1 MNREK
6 LFKNLEKRYTSKRDM
21 ISRIPLGVNPD
32 SLWQELLNLRRSSS
46 TVLPLYSCNGK
57 PYWYVTTEKMVAS
70 SEKIVDALFE
80 NETEHDPYAEPLPV
94 MTLEEVFFTGYI
106 EGAQI
111 TLQAAMDFLTGEQ
124 PPRDIEEQ
132 LIVNN
137 RMAGSYA
144 SENLYRPI
152 DADFMRELIGI
163 LTDGMD
169 TGGQDYRFTDE
180 TDYISA
186 DGERLQFPPPNVIPE
201 RVDALCGFL
210 NEQNVHPL
218 IKASIAQAYLIVTRP
233 FPEGNERLG
242 RILSC
247 MILLRSGYSFFSDV
261 SLSALIARRSY
272 AYYEAAANILREE
285 NEGDMTYFV
294 EYFLELLSRAV
305 DERRLRIQNA
315 ENEVRQAEIEMA
327 RTTLSPPSHTG
338 PPGNMTAKD
347 RASVKEPEVTPNE
360 SQLREA
366 NEFPD
371 GFHTVSANEPE
382 QSFVDC
388 SGLEISLA
396 RVRDELYG
404 VLNGDST
411 IFKSCAKLLLSLMN
425 NNVFSFTVL
434 DIKDGCHVTMKQ
446 ASNLVCH
453 LREKGL
459 IESAEQRI
467 NGYAVYQFGTAL
479 PPLMPED
486 YSEDILKVINELRSA
501 KYSKKE
507 KNIGELILSC
517 LPKGLIFA
525 SDYEMIG
532 DPAKMAKGMAR
543 PLKSGIVEKISNDIY
558 RINREIKFTVPT
570 LTPKRKEILTELYLR
585 FKDLSFTCKEVLAAI
600 EKSESTVLDAL
611 RTFELQNL
619 LECKKAVKPYRYR
632 LLVDPESYPSLFVEN
647 FESLQVSHTSNPVID
662 EKTDTKQHDSMYS
675 NEVYELIETL
685 ATSDFSTRD
694 RRLGTVMQQCIEKG
708 TLFRSDYDDW
718 GYTENMWSI
727 DTELA
732 VQLGLIRKESQDSYS
747 LNKKLRP
754 ELRPTQK
761 KTLTAIYEAFGCD
774 EFSSDMFIATLNYSV
789 SYTYASL
796 HKLTLLRLL
805 DQNIDENGNR
815 YRLVVTP
822 EEKPEC
828 FEPAA

>member
-6 LFKNLEKRYTSKRDM
+6 LFKNLEKRYSSKRDM

-57 PYWYVTTEKMVAS
+57 PYWYVTTEKMVAC

-80 NETEHDPYAEPLPV
+80 NETEYDPYTEPLPV

-111 TLQAAMDFLTGEQ
+111 TMQAAMDFLTGEQ

-152 DADFMRELIGI
+152 DADFIRELIGI

-186 DGERLQFPPPNVIPE
+186 DGELLQFPPPQVIPE

-210 NEQNVHPL
+210 SEQNIHPL

-382 QSFVDC
+382 QSFDD
-388 SGLEISLA
+388 SSSLEISLA
-396 RVRDELYG
+396 R
-404 VLNGDST
+404 
-411 IFKSCAKLLLSLMN
+411 
-425 NNVFSFTVL
+425 
-434 DIKDGCHVTMKQ
+434 IKDRLYEMIDGKGDISKKCSKVLLKLFDEGVYSFNSEDFVQ
-446 ASNLVCH
+446 RCGVSRNSASVFIGH
-453 LREKGL
+453 LRERGL
-459 IESAEQRI
+459 IEYGDQSPGEYKTYR
-467 NGYAVYQFGTAL
+467 VKSDLSPLL
-479 PPLMPED
+479 PGD
-486 YSEDILKVINELRSA
+486 YSASIINTIRDLQHSETSENDRRL
-501 KYSKKE
+501 
-507 KNIGELILSC
+507 GDLLLSC
-517 LPKGLIFA
+517 LPKGLITA
-525 SDYEMIG
+525 AEYEQYNAIE
-532 DPAKMAKGMAR
+532 KMPSEMSLPLQMGLISKVAR
-543 PLKSGIVEKISNDIY
+543 HVY
-558 RINREIKFTVPT
+558 RINRNVS
-570 LTPKRKEILTELYLR
+570 R
-585 FKDLSFTCKEVLAAI
+585 D
-600 EKSESTVLDAL
+600 TVLVTDASKKVL
-611 RTFELQNL
+611 SIVYQNFGHEWFTRKTIMPVLNKCKSAVDKELHRLSQLHIFECQN
-619 LECKKAVKPYRYR
+619 ESPHKYR
-632 LLVDPESYPSLFVEN
+632 LLVDPETHPTFFTEN
-647 FESLQVSHTSNPVID
+647 IVPVADPAPIAEQD
-662 EKTDTKQHDSMYS
+662 DADYS
-675 NEVYELIETL
+675 DEVYELIDTL
-685 ATSDFSTRD
+685 ATSEFSTRD

-732 VQLGLIRKESQDSYS
+732 VLLGLISKESPDSYS
-747 LNKKLRP
+747 LNKELRP

-822 EEKPEC
+822 EENPEC
-828 FEPAA
+828 FDPAA

>member
-1 MNREK
+1 MKINNQVISLFNSNFFIKEDDIVFLVFEICSK
-6 LFKNLEKRYTSKRDM
+6 LNYKKL
-21 ISRIPLGVNPD
+21 ID
-32 SLWQELLNLRRSSS
+32 SYAKEGRPSA
-46 TVLPLYSCNGK
+46 LPIN
-57 PYWYVTTEKMVAS
+57 VMFMV
-70 SEKIVDALFE
+70 VV
-80 NETEHDPYAEPLPV
+80 YA
-94 MTLEEVFFTGYI
+94 YI
-106 EGAQI
+106 
-111 TLQAAMDFLTGEQ
+111 
-124 PPRDIEEQ
+124 
-132 LIVNN
+132 
-137 RMAGSYA
+137 MAGSYA
-144 SENLYRPI
+144 SNNMYRTI
-152 DADFMRELIGI
+152 DVNYVCELEGI

-169 TGGQDYRFTDE
+169 NGSPDFRSTDE
-180 TDYISA
+180 TDYVSPN
-186 DGERLQFPPPNVIPE
+186 GEQFRFPPPQ
-201 RVDALCGFL
+201 ALPSLLNSLCTFL
-210 NEQNVHPL
+210 ADGNVHPL
-218 IKASIAQAYLIVTRP
+218 IKSAVAQAYMTVIRP

-294 EYFLELLSRAV
+294 EYYLELLSRAV

-327 RTTLSPPSHTG
+327 RTALSPPSHTG
-338 PPGNMTAKD
+338 PPGNMTAV
-347 RASVKEPEVTPNE
+347 RETEVIAE
-360 SQLREA
+360 E

-382 QSFVDC
+382 QSFD
-388 SGLEISLA
+388 GGNGFEISLA
-396 RVRDELYG
+396 R
-404 VLNGDST
+404 
-411 IFKSCAKLLLSLMN
+411 
-425 NNVFSFTVL
+425 
-434 DIKDGCHVTMKQ
+434 IKDRLYEMIGGKGEISKKCSKVLLKLFDEGVYSFNSEDFVQ
-446 ASNLVCH
+446 RCGVSRNSASVFIGH

-459 IESAEQRI
+459 IEYEDQSPGEYKTYR
-467 NGYAVYQFGTAL
+467 VKSDL
-479 PPLMPED
+479 PPLLPGD
-486 YSEDILKVINELRSA
+486 YAPSIINTIRELQHSEPSENDRRLGDL
-501 KYSKKE
+501 
-507 KNIGELILSC
+507 LLSC
-517 LPKGLIFA
+517 LPKGLITA
-525 SDYEMIG
+525 ADYEQYNAIE
-532 DPAKMAKGMAR
+532 KMPSEMSL
-543 PLKSGIVEKISNDIY
+543 PLQMGLVTKVTRHVY
-558 RINREIKFTVPT
+558 RINRNVSKETILVTETTKKVLSIVYRNFGHGWFT
-570 LTPKRKEILTELYLR
+570 RKTVMPVLNKCKSAVDKELHR
-585 FKDLSFTCKEVLAAI
+585 LSQLHIFECQN
-600 EKSESTVLDAL
+600 ESPH
-611 RTFELQNL
+611 
-619 LECKKAVKPYRYR
+619 KYR
-632 LLVDPESYPSLFVEN
+632 LLVDPETHPTFFAEN
-647 FESLQVSHTSNPVID
+647 NVPLADTAPVTEQND
-662 EKTDTKQHDSMYS
+662 ADYS
-675 NEVYELIETL
+675 DEVYELINTL
-685 ATSDFSTRD
+685 ATSEFSTRD

-732 VQLGLIRKESQDSYS
+732 VQLGLIRKESPDSYS

-822 EEKPEC
+822 EDNPEC

>member
-70 SEKIVDALFE
+70 SEKIVEALFE

-186 DGERLQFPPPNVIPE
+186 DGERLQFPPPHVIPE
-201 RVDALCGFL
+201 RIDALCGFL

-218 IKASIAQAYLIVTRP
+218 IKAAIAQAYLIVTRP

-242 RILSC
+242 RIISG

-294 EYFLELLSRAV
+294 EYYLELLSRAV

-315 ENEVRQAEIEMA
+315 ENELRQAEIEMA

-338 PPGNMTAKD
+338 PPGSMTA
-347 RASVKEPEVTPNE
+347 AQETEVTCEEN
-360 SQLREA
+360 R
-366 NEFPD
+366 FPD
-371 GFHTVSANEPE
+371 GFYTVSPNETE
-382 QSFVDC
+382 QSFDD
-388 SGLEISLA
+388 GNGFEISLA
-396 RVRDELYG
+396 R
-404 VLNGDST
+404 
-411 IFKSCAKLLLSLMN
+411 
-425 NNVFSFTVL
+425 
-434 DIKDGCHVTMKQ
+434 IKDRLYEMIGGKGEISKKCSKVLLKLFDEGVYSFNSEDFVQ
-446 ASNLVCH
+446 RCGVSRNSASVFIGH
-453 LREKGL
+453 LRERGL
-459 IESAEQRI
+459 IEYGDQSPGEYKTYR
-467 NGYAVYQFGTAL
+467 VKSDL
-479 PPLMPED
+479 PPLLPGD
-486 YSEDILKVINELRSA
+486 YAPSIINTIRELQHSETSENDRRLGDL
-501 KYSKKE
+501 
-507 KNIGELILSC
+507 LLSC
-517 LPKGLIFA
+517 LPKGLITA
-525 SDYEMIG
+525 ADYEQYNVIE
-532 DPAKMAKGMAR
+532 KMPSEMSL
-543 PLKSGIVEKISNDIY
+543 PLQMGLVTKVTRHVY
-558 RINREIKFTVPT
+558 RINRNVSKETILVTETTKKVLSIVYRNFGHGWFT
-570 LTPKRKEILTELYLR
+570 RKNVMPVLNKCKSAVDKELHR
-585 FKDLSFTCKEVLAAI
+585 LSQLHIFECQN
-600 EKSESTVLDAL
+600 ESPH
-611 RTFELQNL
+611 
-619 LECKKAVKPYRYR
+619 KYR
-632 LLVDPESYPSLFVEN
+632 LLVDPETHPTFFAEN
-647 FESLQVSHTSNPVID
+647 TVPLADTAPVTEQND
-662 EKTDTKQHDSMYS
+662 ADYS
-675 NEVYELIETL
+675 DEVYELINTL
-685 ATSDFSTRD
+685 ATSEFSTRD
-694 RRLGTVMQQCIEKG
+694 RRLGMVMHQCLEKG

-732 VQLGLIRKESQDSYS
+732 VQLGLISKESPDCYS
-747 LNKKLRP
+747 LNKELRP

-761 KTLTAIYEAFGCD
+761 KTLTAIYEAFGYE

-822 EEKPEC
+822 EENPEC
-828 FEPAA
+828 FDPAA

>member
-70 SEKIVDALFE
+70 SEKIVEALFE

-186 DGERLQFPPPNVIPE
+186 DGELLQFPPPHVIPE

-272 AYYEAAANILREE
+272 AYYEASANILREE

-294 EYFLELLSRAV
+294 EYYLELLSRAV
-305 DERRLRIQNA
+305 DERHLRIQNA

-327 RTTLSPPSHTG
+327 RTALSPPSHTG

-347 RASVKEPEVTPNE
+347 SASVKEPEMTPNE

-371 GFHTVSANEPE
+371 GFHTVSTNEPE
-382 QSFVDC
+382 LSFDNSD
-388 SGLEISLA
+388 SGNISLG
-396 RVRDELYG
+396 RIRDRLYDMVNG
-404 VLNGDST
+404 RGKTSKKCAMVLINLFDDG
-411 IFKSCAKLLLSLMN
+411 IY
-425 NNVFSFTVL
+425 SFTSN
-434 DIKDGCHVTMKQ
+434 DIAKRCDVSRKMISVFIG
-446 ASNLVCH
+446 H
-453 LREKGL
+453 LREKNL
-459 IESAEQRI
+459 IEN
-467 NGYAVYQFGTAL
+467 NGQEGGYTLYQFRTDITPLL
-479 PPLMPED
+479 PDD
-486 YSEDILKVINELRSA
+486 YSPETLKAVKELMDS
-501 KYSKKE
+501 KFSKKD
-507 KNIGELILSC
+507 NRIGNLIFSC
-517 LPKGLIFA
+517 LPKGMITA
-525 SDYEMIG
+525 SDYEQFG
-532 DPAKMAKGMAR
+532 DVAKMSVDMELPVRA
-543 PLKSGIVEKISNDIY
+543 GIVEKVNKDTYKINKAINSGFYEPSITEKNFLTDIY
-558 RINREIKFTVPT
+558 LSFQHEWFTCT
-570 LTPKRKEILTELYLR
+570 SFTELTNRSKSRAADILHR
-585 FKDLSFTCKEVLAAI
+585 LS
-600 EKSESTVLDAL
+600 
-611 RTFELQNL
+611 LQRI
-619 LECKKAVKPYRYR
+619 LECKKEKMYQYR
-632 LLVDPESYPSLFVEN
+632 LLVSPETHPILFADPVKEETALSITEQN
-647 FESLQVSHTSNPVID
+647 D
-662 EKTDTKQHDSMYS
+662 TDYS
-675 NEVYELIETL
+675 DEVYELIETL
-685 ATSDFSTRD
+685 ATSEFSTRD

-732 VQLGLIRKESQDSYS
+732 VQLGLISKVSQDSYS

-815 YRLVVTP
+815 YRLAVNP
-822 EEKPEC
+822 EENPEC
-828 FEPAA
+828 FDPAA

>member
-70 SEKIVDALFE
+70 SEKIVEALFE

-144 SENLYRPI
+144 SENIYRPI

-242 RILSC
+242 RILSG

-285 NEGDMTYFV
+285 NEGDMTYFI
-294 EYFLELLSRAV
+294 EYYLELLSRAV

-315 ENEVRQAEIEMA
+315 ENELRQAEIEMA
-327 RTTLSPPSHTG
+327 RTALSPPSHTG
-338 PPGNMTAKD
+338 PPGSMTA
-347 RASVKEPEVTPNE
+347 AQETEVTCEEN
-360 SQLREA
+360 R
-366 NEFPD
+366 FPD
-371 GFHTVSANEPE
+371 GFYTVSPNETE
-382 QSFVDC
+382 QSFDDGN
-388 SGLEISLA
+388 SHEISLA

-404 VLNGDST
+404 IVNGGST
-411 IFKSCAKLLLSLMN
+411 ILKRCAKLLLNILN

-434 DIKDGCHVTMKQ
+434 DIQNGCQVTMKQ

-459 IESAEQRI
+459 IESSEQRI
-467 NGYAVYQFGTAL
+467 NGYAVYQFGTSL

-486 YSEDILKVINELRSA
+486 YSEDILKVINELRSS
-501 KYSKKE
+501 KYSRKE
-507 KNIGELILSC
+507 KDIGELILSC

-525 SDYEMIG
+525 SDYEIIG
-532 DPAKMAKGMAR
+532 DPTRMAKDMTR
-543 PLKSGIVEKISNDIY
+543 PLKSGIVEKISNNIY
-558 RINREIKFTVPT
+558 RINREIKSTVPV
-570 LTPKRKEILTELYLR
+570 LTTKRKEILTELYLR
-585 FKDLSFTCKEVLAAI
+585 FKDTSFTGKEVLASI
-600 EKSESTVLDAL
+600 GKSESTVLDAL

-619 LECKKAVKPYRYR
+619 LECKKLTKPYSYR
-632 LLVDPESYPSLFVEN
+632 LLVNPETYPSLFVEN
-647 FESLQVSHTSNPVID
+647 LESIRVKATPTPTNS
-662 EKTDTKQHDSMYS
+662 EKATASQHDSIYS
-675 NEVYELIETL
+675 EDVYELIDML
-685 ATSDFSTRD
+685 ATSEFSTRD

-732 VQLGLIRKESQDSYS
+732 VQLGLIRKESPDSYS
-747 LNKKLRP
+747 LNKELCP

-796 HKLTLLRLL
+796 HKLMLLRLL

>member
-46 TVLPLYSCNGK
+46 TVLPLYRVDK
-57 PYWYVTTEKMVAS
+57 R
-70 SEKIVDALFE
+70 EKIVEALFE

-144 SENLYRPI
+144 SENIYRPI

-186 DGERLQFPPPNVIPE
+186 DGERLQFPPPHVIPE
-201 RVDALCGFL
+201 RIDALCGFL

-218 IKASIAQAYLIVTRP
+218 IKAAIAQAYLIVTRP

-242 RILSC
+242 RILSG

-294 EYFLELLSRAV
+294 EYYLELLSRAV

-315 ENEVRQAEIEMA
+315 DAREKEVIAEE
-327 RTTLSPPSHTG
+327 
-338 PPGNMTAKD
+338 
-347 RASVKEPEVTPNE
+347 
-360 SQLREA
+360 

-371 GFHTVSANEPE
+371 GFHTVSTNEPE
-382 QSFVDC
+382 QSFD
-388 SGLEISLA
+388 GGNGFEISLA
-396 RVRDELYG
+396 RVKDRLYEMIGGKGEISKKCSKVLLKLFDEG
-404 VLNGDST
+404 VYSFNSEDFVQRCGVSRN
-411 IFKSCAKLLLSLMN
+411 SAS
-425 NNVFSFTVL
+425 VF
-434 DIKDGCHVTMKQ
+434 IG
-446 ASNLVCH
+446 H
-453 LREKGL
+453 LRERGL
-459 IESAEQRI
+459 IEYGDQSPGEYKSYR
-467 NGYAVYQFGTAL
+467 VKSDL
-479 PPLMPED
+479 PPLLPGD
-486 YSEDILKVINELRSA
+486 YAPSIINTIRELQHSETSENDRRLGDL
-501 KYSKKE
+501 
-507 KNIGELILSC
+507 LLSC
-517 LPKGLIFA
+517 LPKGLITA
-525 SDYEMIG
+525 ADYEQYNVIE
-532 DPAKMAKGMAR
+532 KMPSEMSL
-543 PLKSGIVEKISNDIY
+543 PLQMGLVTKVTRHVY
-558 RINREIKFTVPT
+558 RINRNVSKETILVTETTKKVLSIVYRNFGHEWFT
-570 LTPKRKEILTELYLR
+570 RKTVMPVLNKCKSAVDKELHR
-585 FKDLSFTCKEVLAAI
+585 LSQLHIFECQN
-600 EKSESTVLDAL
+600 ESPH
-611 RTFELQNL
+611 
-619 LECKKAVKPYRYR
+619 KYR
-632 LLVDPESYPSLFVEN
+632 LLVDPETHPTFFAEN
-647 FESLQVSHTSNPVID
+647 TVPLADTAPVTEQND
-662 EKTDTKQHDSMYS
+662 ADYS
-675 NEVYELIETL
+675 DEVYELINTL
-685 ATSDFSTRD
+685 AASEFSTRD

-732 VQLGLIRKESQDSYS
+732 VQLGLISKESPDCYS
-747 LNKKLRP
+747 LNKELRP

-761 KTLTAIYEAFGCD
+761 KTLTAIYEAFGYE

-822 EEKPEC
+822 EDNPEC

>member
-70 SEKIVDALFE
+70 SEKIVEALFE

-186 DGERLQFPPPNVIPE
+186 DGERLQFPPPHVIPE

-218 IKASIAQAYLIVTRP
+218 IKAAIAQAYLIVTRP

-242 RILSC
+242 RIISG

-294 EYFLELLSRAV
+294 EYYLELLSRAV

-315 ENEVRQAEIEMA
+315 ENELRQAEIEMA

-338 PPGNMTAKD
+338 PPGSMTA
-347 RASVKEPEVTPNE
+347 AQETEVTCEEN
-360 SQLREA
+360 R
-366 NEFPD
+366 FPD
-371 GFHTVSANEPE
+371 GFYTVSPNETE
-382 QSFVDC
+382 QSFDD
-388 SGLEISLA
+388 GNGFEISLA
-396 RVRDELYG
+396 R
-404 VLNGDST
+404 
-411 IFKSCAKLLLSLMN
+411 
-425 NNVFSFTVL
+425 
-434 DIKDGCHVTMKQ
+434 IKDRLYEMIGGKGEISKKCSKVLLKLFDEGVYSFNSEDFVQ
-446 ASNLVCH
+446 RCGVSRNSASVFIGH

-459 IESAEQRI
+459 IEYGDQSPGEYKTYR
-467 NGYAVYQFGTAL
+467 VKSDL
-479 PPLMPED
+479 PPLLPGD
-486 YSEDILKVINELRSA
+486 YAPSIINTIRELQHSETSENDRRLGDL
-501 KYSKKE
+501 
-507 KNIGELILSC
+507 LLSC
-517 LPKGLIFA
+517 LPKGLITA
-525 SDYEMIG
+525 ADYEQYNVIE
-532 DPAKMAKGMAR
+532 KMPSEMSL
-543 PLKSGIVEKISNDIY
+543 PLQMGLVTKVTRHVY
-558 RINREIKFTVPT
+558 RINRNVSKETILITETTKKVLSIVYRNFGHEWFT
-570 LTPKRKEILTELYLR
+570 RKTVMPVLNKCKSAVDKELHR
-585 FKDLSFTCKEVLAAI
+585 LSQLHIFECQN
-600 EKSESTVLDAL
+600 ESPH
-611 RTFELQNL
+611 
-619 LECKKAVKPYRYR
+619 KYR
-632 LLVDPESYPSLFVEN
+632 LLVDPETHPTFFAENTVPSAD
-647 FESLQVSHTSNPVID
+647 TAPVTEPND
-662 EKTDTKQHDSMYS
+662 ADYS
-675 NEVYELIETL
+675 DEVYELINTL
-685 ATSDFSTRD
+685 ATSEFSTRD

-708 TLFRSDYDDW
+708 TLFRSDYDFW

-732 VQLGLIRKESQDSYS
+732 VQLGLISKESPDCYS
-747 LNKKLRP
+747 MNKELCP

-822 EEKPEC
+822 EDNPEC

>member
-70 SEKIVDALFE
+70 SEKIVEALFE

-144 SENLYRPI
+144 SENIYRPI

-186 DGERLQFPPPNVIPE
+186 DGELLQFPPPHVIPE

-218 IKASIAQAYLIVTRP
+218 IKAAIAQAYLIVTRP

-294 EYFLELLSRAV
+294 EYYLELLSRAV

-327 RTTLSPPSHTG
+327 RTALSPPSHTG
-338 PPGNMTAKD
+338 PPGNMTAV
-347 RASVKEPEVTPNE
+347 RETEVIAE
-360 SQLREA
+360 E

-382 QSFVDC
+382 QSFD
-388 SGLEISLA
+388 GGNGFEISLA
-396 RVRDELYG
+396 R
-404 VLNGDST
+404 
-411 IFKSCAKLLLSLMN
+411 
-425 NNVFSFTVL
+425 
-434 DIKDGCHVTMKQ
+434 IKDRLYEMIGGKGEISKKCSKVLLKLFDEGVYSFNSEDFVQ
-446 ASNLVCH
+446 RCGVSRNSASVFIGH

-459 IESAEQRI
+459 IEYEDQSPGEYKTYR
-467 NGYAVYQFGTAL
+467 VKSDL
-479 PPLMPED
+479 PPLLPGD
-486 YSEDILKVINELRSA
+486 YAPSIINTIRELQHSEPSENDRRLGDL
-501 KYSKKE
+501 
-507 KNIGELILSC
+507 LLSC
-517 LPKGLIFA
+517 LPKGLITA
-525 SDYEMIG
+525 ADYEQYNAIE
-532 DPAKMAKGMAR
+532 KMPSEMSL
-543 PLKSGIVEKISNDIY
+543 PLQMGLVTKVTRHVY
-558 RINREIKFTVPT
+558 RINRNVSKETILVTETTKKVLSIVYRNFGHGWFT
-570 LTPKRKEILTELYLR
+570 RKTVMPVLNKCKSAVDKELHR
-585 FKDLSFTCKEVLAAI
+585 LSQLHIFECQN
-600 EKSESTVLDAL
+600 ESPH
-611 RTFELQNL
+611 
-619 LECKKAVKPYRYR
+619 KYR
-632 LLVDPESYPSLFVEN
+632 LLVDPETHPTFFAEN
-647 FESLQVSHTSNPVID
+647 NVPLADTAPVTEQND
-662 EKTDTKQHDSMYS
+662 ADYS
-675 NEVYELIETL
+675 DEVYELINTL
-685 ATSDFSTRD
+685 ATSEFSTRD

-732 VQLGLIRKESQDSYS
+732 VQLGLIRKESPDSYS

-822 EEKPEC
+822 EDNPEC

>member
-70 SEKIVDALFE
+70 SEKIVEALFE

-186 DGERLQFPPPNVIPE
+186 DGERLQFPPPHVIPE
-201 RVDALCGFL
+201 RIDALCGFL

-218 IKASIAQAYLIVTRP
+218 IKAAIAQAYLIVTRP

-242 RILSC
+242 RIISG

-294 EYFLELLSRAV
+294 EYYLELLSRAV

-327 RTTLSPPSHTG
+327 RTALSPPSHTG
-338 PPGNMTAKD
+338 PPGNMTAA
-347 RASVKEPEVTPNE
+347 REKEVIAEE
-360 SQLREA
+360 

-382 QSFVDC
+382 QSFD
-388 SGLEISLA
+388 GGNGFEISLA
-396 RVRDELYG
+396 R
-404 VLNGDST
+404 
-411 IFKSCAKLLLSLMN
+411 
-425 NNVFSFTVL
+425 
-434 DIKDGCHVTMKQ
+434 IKDRLYEMIGGKGEISKKCSKVLLKLFDEGVYSFNSEDFVQ
-446 ASNLVCH
+446 RCGVSRNSASVFIGH
-453 LREKGL
+453 LRERGL
-459 IESAEQRI
+459 IEYGDQSPGEYKSYR
-467 NGYAVYQFGTAL
+467 VKSDL
-479 PPLMPED
+479 PPLLPGD
-486 YSEDILKVINELRSA
+486 YAPSIINTIRELQHSETSENDRRLGDL
-501 KYSKKE
+501 
-507 KNIGELILSC
+507 LLSC
-517 LPKGLIFA
+517 LPKGLITA
-525 SDYEMIG
+525 ADYEQYNVIE
-532 DPAKMAKGMAR
+532 KMPSEMSL
-543 PLKSGIVEKISNDIY
+543 PLQMGLVTKVTRHVY
-558 RINREIKFTVPT
+558 RINRNVSKETILVTETTKKVLSIVYRNFGHEWFT
-570 LTPKRKEILTELYLR
+570 RKTVMPVLNKCKSAVDKELHR
-585 FKDLSFTCKEVLAAI
+585 LSQLHIFECQN
-600 EKSESTVLDAL
+600 ESPH
-611 RTFELQNL
+611 
-619 LECKKAVKPYRYR
+619 KYR
-632 LLVDPESYPSLFVEN
+632 LLVDPETHPTFFAEN
-647 FESLQVSHTSNPVID
+647 TVPLADTAPVTEQND
-662 EKTDTKQHDSMYS
+662 ADYS
-675 NEVYELIETL
+675 DEVYELINTL
-685 ATSDFSTRD
+685 AASEFSTRD

-732 VQLGLIRKESQDSYS
+732 VQLGLISKESPDCYS
-747 LNKKLRP
+747 LNKELRP

-761 KTLTAIYEAFGCD
+761 KTLTAIYEAFGYE

-822 EEKPEC
+822 EDNPEC

>member
-70 SEKIVDALFE
+70 SEKIVEVLFE

-186 DGERLQFPPPNVIPE
+186 DGERLQFPPPHVIPE
-201 RVDALCGFL
+201 RIDALCGFL

-218 IKASIAQAYLIVTRP
+218 IKAAIAQAYLIVTRP

-242 RILSC
+242 RIISG

-285 NEGDMTYFV
+285 NEGDMTYFI
-294 EYFLELLSRAV
+294 EYYLELLSRAV

-315 ENEVRQAEIEMA
+315 ENELRQAEIEMA

-338 PPGNMTAKD
+338 PPGSMTA
-347 RASVKEPEVTPNE
+347 AQETEVTCGEN
-360 SQLREA
+360 R
-366 NEFPD
+366 FPD
-371 GFHTVSANEPE
+371 GFYTVSPNEPE
-382 QSFVDC
+382 QSFDD
-388 SGLEISLA
+388 GNGFEISLA
-396 RVRDELYG
+396 R
-404 VLNGDST
+404 
-411 IFKSCAKLLLSLMN
+411 
-425 NNVFSFTVL
+425 
-434 DIKDGCHVTMKQ
+434 IKDRLYEMIGGKGEVSKKCSKVLLKLFDEGVYSFNSEDFVQ
-446 ASNLVCH
+446 RCGVSRNSASVFIGH

-459 IESAEQRI
+459 IEYGDQSPGEYKTYR
-467 NGYAVYQFGTAL
+467 VKSDL
-479 PPLMPED
+479 PPLLPGD
-486 YSEDILKVINELRSA
+486 YAPSIINTIRELQHSETSENDRRLGDL
-501 KYSKKE
+501 
-507 KNIGELILSC
+507 LLSC
-517 LPKGLIFA
+517 LPKGLITA
-525 SDYEMIG
+525 ADYEQYNVIE
-532 DPAKMAKGMAR
+532 KMPSEMSL
-543 PLKSGIVEKISNDIY
+543 PLQMGLVTKVTRHVY
-558 RINREIKFTVPT
+558 RINRNVSKETILVTETTKKVLSIVYRNFGHEWFT
-570 LTPKRKEILTELYLR
+570 RKTVMPVLNKCKSAVDKELHR
-585 FKDLSFTCKEVLAAI
+585 LSQLHIFECQN
-600 EKSESTVLDAL
+600 ESPH
-611 RTFELQNL
+611 
-619 LECKKAVKPYRYR
+619 KYR
-632 LLVDPESYPSLFVEN
+632 LLVDPETHPTFFAEN
-647 FESLQVSHTSNPVID
+647 NVPLADTAPVTEQNNAD
-662 EKTDTKQHDSMYS
+662 YS
-675 NEVYELIETL
+675 DEVYELINTL
-685 ATSDFSTRD
+685 ATSEISTRD
-694 RRLGTVMQQCIEKG
+694 RRLGTVMHQCLEKG

-732 VQLGLIRKESQDSYS
+732 VLLGLISKESPDCYS
-747 LNKKLRP
+747 LNKELRP

-761 KTLTAIYEAFGCD
+761 KTLTAIYEAFGYE

-822 EEKPEC
+822 EDNPEC